1 MMQQA
6 AADRDK
12 IVDDFSR
19 ISSKYEV
26 VARYSN
32 QIEMKIPAAENVSV
46 LSYCKNYGFGH
57 LSNIACID
65 RTDDDCFEVMY
76 NLWSYE
82 HKVHCTL
89 KTRVS
94 RSVPVLVSIHSL
106 WPQAQ
111 VYEQEIH
118 EFFGVVFNGNP
129 DLSPLFLHNWLDMPP
144 MRKDFDS
151 EEYARQA
158 YGFLGEQPGESEDS
172 VVQEKSDADY
182 RGSTGDGG
190 SGAGHSSPS
199 ESSGDGG
206 SGAENS
212 SLAESSRDGAREAGA
227 GDDPTSG
234 GKK

>member
-1 MMQQA
+1 MMRQP

-19 ISSKYEV
+19 LSSKYGV
-26 VARYSN
+26 DARYSN
-32 QIEMKIPAAENVSV
+32 QIEMKIPAAENVSF
-46 LSYCKNYGFGH
+46 LSYCKNYGFRH

-65 RTDDDCFEVMY
+65 RINDDCFEVMY

-89 KTRVS
+89 KTRIS
-94 RSVPVLVSIHSL
+94 RSEPVLVSVHSL
-106 WPQAQ
+106 WPHAQ

-118 EFFGVVFNGNP
+118 EFFGVVFEGNP

-158 YGFLGEQPGESEDS
+158 YGFLGEQPGEPEDS
-172 VVQEKSDADY
+172 VGHELPGTGYS
-182 RGSTGDGG
+182 GGLTGDGG
-190 SGAGHSSPS
+190 SEAG
-199 ESSGDGG
+199 
-206 SGAENS
+206 NS
-212 SLAESSRDGAREAGA
+212 RPFGNSRDGAGN
-227 GDDPTSG
+227 DQTSG